1 MWMLLNV
8 QLHFGLTLLH
18 GINSLS
24 SRSPC
29 EQNDNSDNDVEEE
42 NTNLS
47 EVVRYQIRDEGES
60 VV

>member
-18 GINSLS
+18 GIISLS

-29 EQNDNSDNDVEEE
+29 EQNDNSDIDVEEE